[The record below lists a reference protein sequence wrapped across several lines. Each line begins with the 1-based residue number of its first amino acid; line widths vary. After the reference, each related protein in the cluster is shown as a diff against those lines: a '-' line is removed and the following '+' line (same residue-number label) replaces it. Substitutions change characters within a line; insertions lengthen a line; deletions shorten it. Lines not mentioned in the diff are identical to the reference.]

1 MSSVGSEV
9 QQIAGLRVD
18 SVAQLKTADG
28 VLLHVAILDANLG
41 GALVGTMLRLPVLG
55 HVFIRPLHAGASD
68 WRSARVIRSA
78 RGQIAVEWL
87 RPGVDADRT
96 RTFMQPPPP
105 AGQVSVESLST

>member
-28 VLLHVAILDANLG
+28 VLLHVAILDANPS
-41 GALVGTMLRLPVLG
+41 GALVETRLRLPVLG
-55 HVFIRPLHAGASD
+55 HVFIRPLHAGAD
-68 WRSARVIRSA
+68 QWRSARVIRSA

-87 RPGVDADRT
+87 RPDVDAGRPRIFT
-96 RTFMQPPPP
+96 QPLLPV
-105 AGQVSVESLST
+105 GQVSLESLAT